1 MRSRWFQW
9 ILIGLAAGLVTL
21 VFLFGLKIGLT
32 LGLLPAIGV
41 MWAMSLFRQG
51 REDKPS
57 HSYKKDKRL
66 RRARRHRK
74 KSNL

>member
-21 VFLFGLKIGLT
+21 VFLFGLKAGLS

-41 MWAMSLFRQG
+41 MWAISLFQQG
-51 REDKPS
+51 REDRPS
-57 HSYKKDKRL
+57 RSYKKDRRL

-74 KSNL
+74 KSDL